1 MELTI
6 NSTGARYQLH

>member
-6 NSTGARYQLH
+6 NPTGARYQLH